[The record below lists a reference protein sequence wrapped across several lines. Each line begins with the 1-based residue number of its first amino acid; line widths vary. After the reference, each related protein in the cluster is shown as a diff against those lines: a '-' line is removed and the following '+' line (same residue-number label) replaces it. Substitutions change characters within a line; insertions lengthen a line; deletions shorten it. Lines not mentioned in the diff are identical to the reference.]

1 MNTQELSQYG
11 ISEIETSHWNL
22 SPEQLLEHALKNNEG
37 VLTSSGAFA
46 CETGPHTGR
55 SPNDKFIV
63 KDISTEELV
72 DWGDVNRPMSVEAF
86 TALKN
91 DQLSYLKGKS
101 LYVREALAG
110 SDEDA
115 QIPIRVINE
124 TAWANLFAHHM
135 FLRPSA
141 KTEAPLFTIIHTP
154 YFEAEPAK
162 HSTNSSAFIVVN
174 FSERLVLIGGTKYA
188 GEIKKS
194 IFSVLNFLYP
204 QREIFPMHCS
214 ANFSKE
220 GEAKPALFFG
230 LSGTGKTTLS
240 ASNDRVLVG
249 DDEHGWSAQGV
260 FNFEGGCYAKAI
272 RLTREKEPQIYD
284 AVRDGAILENVVL
297 NADGTPNYDD
307 GSLAE
312 NSRAAYP
319 LYHLENVASDGRS
332 AHPKNVVF
340 LTCDAFGVLPAVSK
354 LSPAQAMYHFLSGY
368 TAKVAGT
375 ERGLGSEPQAVFSA
389 CFGAPFLPLPPTAYA
404 TMLGNR
410 LEEFAAN
417 CWLVN
422 TGWIGGGVGVGKRIS
437 LSATRTIV
445 DAITSDSLTG
455 AATSPDPIFGLAIP
469 TAIEGVDAKLLQPQ
483 LNWANQSDYDEAA
496 KSLSARFKKNFT
508 QFVAKAGLS

>member
-63 KDISTEELV
+63 KDISTEKLV
-72 DWGDVNRPMSVEAF
+72 DWGKVNCPMTVESF

-110 SDEDA
+110 SDKDA
-115 QIPIRVINE
+115 QIPVRVINE

-135 FLRPSA
+135 FLRPSDA
-141 KTEAPLFTIIHTP
+141 TESPLFTIIHTP
-154 YFEAEPAK
+154 YFEAEPEK
-162 HSTNSSAFIVVN
+162 HGTNSSAFIVVN

-194 IFSVLNFLYP
+194 IFSVLNLLYP

-240 ASNDRVLVG
+240 ASDDRVLVG
-249 DDEHGWSAQGV
+249 DDEHGWSKQGV

-272 RLTREKEPQIYD
+272 RLSREKEPQIYD

-297 NADGTPNYDD
+297 KPDGTPDYDD
-307 GSLAE
+307 ASLAE

-332 AHPKNVVF
+332 AHPRNVIF

-354 LSPAQAMYHFLSGY
+354 LSPEQAMYHFLSGY

-375 ERGLGSEPQAVFSA
+375 ERGLGSEPQTAFSA
-389 CFGAPFLPLPPTAYA
+389 CFGAPFLPSLQRA
-404 TMLGNR
+404 TPR
-410 LEEFAAN
+410 CCEIA
-417 CWLVN
+417 
-422 TGWIGGGVGVGKRIS
+422 
-437 LSATRTIV
+437 
-445 DAITSDSLTG
+445 
-455 AATSPDPIFGLAIP
+455 
-469 TAIEGVDAKLLQPQ
+469 
-483 LNWANQSDYDEAA
+483 
-496 KSLSARFKKNFT
+496 
-508 QFVAKAGLS
+508 